1 MSELGH
7 MEPSSPDSS
16 GGASIAVH
24 RKESGGGDPGTG
36 GMAAAAV
43 GQARESSAGAPL
55 DPGTRGKMEGAFGA
69 DFSSVRVHTD
79 GAANDAAKDLNAHAF
94 AAGSD
99 IYFDQG
105 QYQPGEEGGE
115 RLIAHEL
122 AHVVQTGSAGG
133 GAGGAG
139 GGGGGG
145 PATKTAVGAVSVS
158 SVSDAAEQA
167 ADRAADAVVKGE
179 PVGDVGTASAQTVH
193 RDAIGDL
200 KSAADGNWLGSVD
213 DGKVLARTRA
223 LSGADKA
230 ALKTDSKYHA
240 LNQRIMKKLSTGNC
254 LEYLN
259 QLGGMDIRW
268 KLYWLNEGSRL
279 DDLAKNQWQWLM
291 GYVPPDAMDEL
302 RKYPAGYAAF
312 LRNAPI
318 EMIPAWDRLQG
329 LETGTWKGSAVE
341 IRTAVIN
348 LNPAQKAAVRADN
361 AKVNAIMH
369 KCGDASERFRC
380 VTYLQF
386 PLKWSLYWLDV
397 VKQLPSLTQQQW
409 SQLLSEAPRAEYD
422 ELVGWAAMW
431 ANVQKHCPPA
441 ILQVTRQNSDPATA
455 ARAFED
461 PVQVDSMF
469 ATLGATGFLAQATRD
484 PDPGIIDH
492 IYVKARAKVIPTVD
506 GLPTG
511 AQMGA
516 ATSINLRKWFFTA
529 ASTDAECTKMFERRF
544 RVHTTGLGTYDHLHD
559 NKGVRNSV
567 SLNPFTKQGLTQMWQ
582 VCETL
587 PPAAVENNPHLLNIL
602 RDQNNGPGNAYYA
615 GPGTGGQ
622 GDVLMGYGNDAQL
635 SQNVGGNQ
643 DNVYQAGGTGPGA
656 PAVTMS
662 MFNATLR
669 HEIGHAV
676 DSQLGV
682 MATWGRQET
691 AGGWAK
697 YDSHEAFVDAII
709 AAEGGMHY
717 GNADLHKQYRKA
729 MITAVSSSPKVSFS
743 AALVANGGAP
753 LAADPG
759 GPVSVVWEPSRYSP
773 AGNGPWYNHRWV
785 TTNSGRNFH
794 DAYDSEGSL
803 YSFIAAMR
811 TNKKITDYQWRA
823 PGEWF
828 AECYQVYYSE
838 TEAGPGTPVGGRL
851 RARDQDA
858 AQMISQICD
867 RGFSPQQMGGGTVA
881 RTPGT

>member
-1 MSELGH
+1 
-7 MEPSSPDSS
+7 
-16 GGASIAVH
+16 
-24 RKESGGGDPGTG
+24 
-36 GMAAAAV
+36 
-43 GQARESSAGAPL
+43 
-55 DPGTRGKMEGAFGA
+55 
-69 DFSSVRVHTD
+69 
-79 GAANDAAKDLNAHAF
+79 
-94 AAGSD
+94 
-99 IYFDQG
+99 
-105 QYQPGEEGGE
+105 
-115 RLIAHEL
+115 
-122 AHVVQTGSAGG
+122 
-133 GAGGAG
+133 GGAG
-139 GGGGGG
+139 GGGTGGAGG
-145 PATKTAVGAVSVS
+145 PATQTAIGAVSVS
-158 SVSDAAEQA
+158 SVSDAAEHA
-167 ADRAADAVVKGE
+167 ADRAADAVAKGE
-179 PVGDVGTASAQTVH
+179 PVGDVGTASPATVH

-200 KSAADGNWLGSVD
+200 QSAADGNWLGSVD

-223 LSGADKA
+223 LSGGEKA
-230 ALKTDSKYHA
+230 ALRTDAKYHA
-240 LNQRIMKKLSTGNC
+240 LNQRIMRKLSTGNC
-254 LEYLN
+254 LEYINL
-259 QLGGMDIRW
+259 LGPMDIRW
-268 KLYWLNEGSRL
+268 KLYWLNEGGRL
-279 DDLAKNQWQWLM
+279 DELAKNQWQWLL
-291 GYVPPDAMDEL
+291 GYVSPDAMDEL
-302 RKYPAGYAAF
+302 RKYPAGYASF
-312 LRNAPI
+312 LRNAPV
-318 EMIPAWDRLQG
+318 EMIPPWDRLQG
-329 LETGTWKGSAVE
+329 LVSGTWSGSPVE

-348 LNPAQKAAVRADN
+348 LNPAQKGQVRADN
-361 AKVNAIMH
+361 AKVSAIMQ
-369 KCGDASERFRC
+369 KCGDAAERFRC
-380 VTYLQF
+380 VTYLQL
-386 PLKWSLYWLDV
+386 PLKWSVYWLDQ
-397 VKQLPSLTQQQW
+397 VKQLPSLGQPQW

-431 ANVQKHCPPA
+431 ALVQKHCPPA

-469 ATLGATGFLAQATRD
+469 STLGAAGFLAQATRD
-484 PDPGIIDH
+484 PDPAIIDH
-492 IYVKARAKVIPTVD
+492 IYTKARTKVVPTVD

-529 ASTDAECTKMFERRF
+529 AATDAECTKMFERRF

-559 NKGVRNSV
+559 SKGARNSV

-582 VCETL
+582 VCEAL

-622 GDVLMGYGNDAQL
+622 GDILMGYGNDAQL

-709 AAEGGMHY
+709 SADGGMHY
-717 GNADLHKQYRKA
+717 GNADLHRQYRKA
-729 MITAVSSSPKVSFS
+729 MISAVSSSPKITFS
-743 AALVANGGAP
+743 AALSALGGTPPAT
-753 LAADPG
+753 DPG

-785 TTNSGRNFH
+785 TTNAGRNFH
-794 DAYDSEGSL
+794 DAYDSAGSL

-811 TNKKITDYQWRA
+811 TNKSVTDYQWRA

-838 TEAGPGTPVGGRL
+838 SEAGPGTPVGGRL

-867 RGFSPQQMGGGTVA
+867 RGFSPQQMRGGTVA